1 MKKISSLIVIA
12 MFSVFSACGG
22 SGGGGGIVARPAPP
36 PPPPPTCA
44 DFTFCMRASSFQPTT
59 LTVAKGTSVSF
70 QNNSAVD
77 HNVVFDN
84 AASGAADIGL
94 ISSGTVVR
102 TFNTAGT
109 LALSFNIHAWVN
121 TRNSSL
127 LKRLIDTRGE
137 RTTANRYRKTVYFHT

>member
-1 MKKISSLIVIA
+1 MKKIGSTVVIA
-12 MFSVFSACGG
+12 IFSAFIACSGG
-22 SGGGGGIVARPAPP
+22 GGGGGIVSPP
-36 PPPPPTCA
+36 PPPPPPPSTCA

-70 QNNSAVD
+70 QNSSAVD
-77 HNVVFDN
+77 HNVVFDS

-109 LALSFNIHAWVN
+109 FAFHCTIHAGM
-121 TRNSSL
+121 TGS
-127 LKRLIDTRGE
+127 I
-137 RTTANRYRKTVYFHT
+137 TVQ